1 MTVIVTGAAGF
12 IGSAVALA
20 LLARGEKVVG
30 IDNINDYYD
39 QNLKKARLER
49 LLQCKTFEFHKV
61 DIAEPTPVKTV
72 FTKYP
77 NITGIIHLAAQAG
90 VRYSLVNPY
99 AYTRANIEGH
109 LVLMEAAKNLD
120 KLTHFIYASSSSVY
134 GANKGFPFSTQDRT
148 DSPVSLYAA
157 TKKSMELLSESYAR
171 MWGMP
176 LTGLRFF
183 TVYGPWGRP
192 DMAAFIFVRKMLAGE
207 PIQVFNN
214 GDMKRDFTYI
224 DDIVAGIVAC
234 LEKPPNNA
242 SKQNECPHA
251 LYNIGNNRSE
261 YLMHFIEVLEGVL
274 GIKAEMDFQP
284 MQPGDVKETY
294 ADIGA
299 TRRDFGFDPKTTIEE
314 GLPKFVAWYREYYG
328 I

>member
-1 MTVIVTGAAGF
+1 MAVIITGVAGF

-49 LLQCKTFEFHKV
+49 LLQYKTFEFHKV
-61 DIAEPTPVKTV
+61 DIAEPVPVKKV
-72 FTKYP
+72 FTKNP
-77 NITGIIHLAAQAG
+77 NITGIVHLAAQAG

-120 KLTHFIYASSSSVY
+120 DLTHFIYASSSSVY
-134 GANKGFPFSTQDRT
+134 GANKGLPFSTQDRT
-148 DSPVSLYAA
+148 DTPVSLYAA
-157 TKKSMELLSESYAR
+157 TKKSMELLSGS
-171 MWGMP
+171 
-176 LTGLRFF
+176 
-183 TVYGPWGRP
+183 
-192 DMAAFIFVRKMLAGE
+192 
-207 PIQVFNN
+207 
-214 GDMKRDFTYI
+214 
-224 DDIVAGIVAC
+224 
-234 LEKPPNNA
+234 KP
-242 SKQNECPHA
+242 NECPHA

-261 YLMHFIEVLEGVL
+261 HLMYFIEVLEGAL

-294 ADIGA
+294 ADIEA
-299 TRRDFGFDPKTTIEE
+299 TRRDFGFDPKITIEE
-314 GLPKFVAWYREYYG
+314 GLIKFVAWYREYYG
-328 I
+328 T